1 MARDYVSRMD
11 SAADAALLRHAGLGE
26 ACVRTMRIGTL
37 LLERGVLHGL
47 SLAQIAALMCEPA
60 EEVTLTLTRSPTPN
74 PSPSAKPDLIQP

>member
-1 MARDYVSRMD
+1 
-11 SAADAALLRHAGLGE
+11 
-26 ACVRTMRIGTL
+26 MRIGTL

-60 EEVTLTLTRSPTPN
+60 EEVTLTLTPSPAPN